1 MKRAAKTP
9 TRSRP
14 RKKVAARESTAPVES
29 ESASA
34 TPGPSAEGTGGR
46 NVGSLEGAL
55 SVGLGVLF
63 LVAAVFPR
71 SIKQLLM
78 LSLGGGLLYR
88 GMTGH
93 SSVYQAMGV
102 DTAKEGNQ

>member
-1 MKRAAKTP
+1 MKRAANTS
-9 TRSRP
+9 TRNRP
-14 RKKVAARESTAPVES
+14 RKKAAAPETASPVES
-29 ESASA
+29 EALA
-34 TPGPSAEGTGGR
+34 APEAPAAPTDGR

-63 LVAAVFPR
+63 VIAAVFPR
-71 SIKQLLM
+71 SIKQLTM

-93 SSVYQAMGV
+93 CAVYQSMGI
-102 DTAKEGNQ
+102 DTSEEAKS

>member
-1 MKRAAKTP
+1 MKRAANTP

-14 RKKVAARESTAPVES
+14 RKKAAAP
-29 ESASA
+29 ESALPGETETTLA
-34 TPGPSAEGTGGR
+34 APETPAAPTDGR

-55 SVGLGVLF
+55 SVGMGVLF
-63 LVAAVFPR
+63 VIAAVFPR
-71 SIKQLLM
+71 SIKQLVL

-93 SSVYQAMGV
+93 CEVYRAMGI
-102 DTAKEGNQ
+102 DTANGSKP